1 MKVDNKAVYLNPRT
15 AETTQVSGRNDAG
28 NGVAEE
34 QSGAAAMVKYLTQK
48 YQHIEFS
55 FLSFDNNRQ
64 IAQYGA
70 GRTGTNNVTIS
81 AELLEKMSSDDKV
94 RQHVEDILQH
104 LSDYQNTAKF
114 EALLCDKKLVGM
126 GLVIDE
132 DGQVS
137 KWTAMQKKEKEDY
150 PVWWRDKESSS
161 YYSTKVKT
169 PKTKKYSFSHASSM
183 MRLAGARDVRA
194 VKSLISAKYGE
205 MQRVR
210 LQVSDSAEAAAV
222 VRKIRSVIQSGNIK
236 IARLH
241 KEENLHLRQKSAEKN
256 KKEKLARQ
264 LAQELRRKQKARMG
278 QEHCQSQAAHM
289 SDLVAKQNMS
299 EEQFKQI
306 AEQYVEN
313 LSPAALDVE
322 TAGMVDCT
330 VSASAGVSVEVM
342 SAPITSVVDCSA

>member
-169 PKTKKYSFSHASSM
+169 PKTKKYSFSHDIIASVN
-183 MRLAGARDVRA
+183 GD
-194 VKSLISAKYGE
+194 
-205 MQRVR
+205 
-210 LQVSDSAEAAAV
+210 
-222 VRKIRSVIQSGNIK
+222 
-236 IARLH
+236 
-241 KEENLHLRQKSAEKN
+241 
-256 KKEKLARQ
+256 
-264 LAQELRRKQKARMG
+264 
-278 QEHCQSQAAHM
+278 
-289 SDLVAKQNMS
+289 
-299 EEQFKQI
+299 F
-306 AEQYVEN
+306 
-313 LSPAALDVE
+313 
-322 TAGMVDCT
+322 
-330 VSASAGVSVEVM
+330 
-342 SAPITSVVDCSA
+342 